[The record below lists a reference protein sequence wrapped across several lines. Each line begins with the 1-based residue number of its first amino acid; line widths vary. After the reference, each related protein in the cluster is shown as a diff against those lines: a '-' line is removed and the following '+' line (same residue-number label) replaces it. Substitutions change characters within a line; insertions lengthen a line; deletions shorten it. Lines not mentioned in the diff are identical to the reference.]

1 MKEEPMDVLVERC
14 CGLDVHQKTVV
25 ACIITPGGGNK
36 SRKEVR
42 TFRTVTSELEALR
55 AWLVESQISHVG
67 MESTGVYWMPV
78 YQVLACDEL
87 TLIVGNA
94 AHIKNVPGRK
104 SDVKDAEWLAH
115 LVRYG
120 LIRPSV
126 VPTPMMRQL
135 REYTRLRRT
144 LVEERTST
152 RNRILRLLET
162 ANIKLASFAS
172 DVFGVS
178 GSLMLDA
185 LIEGEQQPEQMAS
198 LAKGVLRKKR
208 NDLSLA
214 LRGRMEE
221 HHRYLLRLHRDRIAQ
236 IDHTIA
242 QLDAR
247 IEEHLRAVESTVTRL
262 VEVPGIDRVL
272 AAVIIA
278 ELGTDMSYF
287 PTHGHAAAWAGL
299 APGSNRSAGK
309 KTRHE
314 SARYGNVYLRTALA
328 QAATSACKVHGSHY
342 REKYQRVQRRRGAGR
357 AVIAT
362 AHAILVSVYHMLKS
376 QTAYHERGP
385 TRPTDTQKSAIAKRL
400 KNRLEQLGFEVDVR
414 AKAA

>member
-1 MKEEPMDVLVERC
+1 MDVLVERC

-25 ACIITPGGGNK
+25 ACMITPGAGSK
-36 SRKEVR
+36 TQKVVR
-42 TFRTVTSELEALR
+42 TFRTVTAELEELR
-55 AWLVESQISHVG
+55 DWLLENQITHVA

-78 YQVLACDEL
+78 YQVLATGEL

-104 SDVKDAEWLAH
+104 SDVKDAEWIAH
-115 LVRYG
+115 LVRHG

-126 VPTPMMRQL
+126 VPTPLMRRL
-135 REYTRLRRT
+135 REYTRLRRK

-185 LIEGEQQPEQMAS
+185 LIAGDQSPDRMAA
-198 LAKGVLRKKR
+198 LAKGMLRRKR
-208 NDLSLA
+208 NDLALA
-214 LRGRMEE
+214 LRGKMEE
-221 HHRYLLRLHRDRIAQ
+221 HHRFLLRLHRDRIGQ
-236 IDHTIA
+236 IDRTVA
-242 QLDAR
+242 DLDAR
-247 IEEHLRAVESTVTRL
+247 IEEELAEVSSTVERL
-262 VEVPGIDRVL
+262 VEVPGVDRVL

-278 ELGTDMSYF
+278 ELGLDMSYF

-299 APGSNRSAGK
+299 CPGSNRSAGK
-309 KTRHE
+309 KTRAE
-314 SARYGNVYLRTALA
+314 SARHGNAYLRTALA
-328 QAATSACKVHGSHY
+328 QAATSACKVHGTHY
-342 REKYQRVQRRRGAGR
+342 REKYLRVQRRRGAGR
-357 AVIAT
+357 ATIAT

-376 QTAYHERGP
+376 EKTYTERGEHK
-385 TRPTDTQKSAIAKRL
+385 PTDAEKSAIANRL
-400 KNRLEQLGFEVDVR
+400 RKRLEQLGFDVDVKL
-414 AKAA
+414 KAA

>member
-1 MKEEPMDVLVERC
+1 MDVLVERC

-25 ACIITPGGGNK
+25 ACIITPSAGSK
-36 SRKEVR
+36 TRKVVR
-42 TFRTVTSELEALR
+42 TFRTVTAELESLR
-55 AWLVESQISHVG
+55 EWLLESQVTHVA
-67 MESTGVYWMPV
+67 MESTGVYWMPI

-115 LVRYG
+115 LVRHG

-126 VPTPMMRQL
+126 VPTPMMRRL
-135 REYTRLRRT
+135 REFTRLRRK
-144 LVEERTST
+144 LVEERSSI

-185 LIEGEQQPEQMAS
+185 LIEDKMRPEQIAS
-198 LAKGVLRKKR
+198 LAKGVLRRKR
-208 NDLSLA
+208 SDLSLA
-214 LRGRMEE
+214 LRGKMEE

-247 IEEHLRAVESTVTRL
+247 IEKELEPVESTVGRL
-262 VEVPGIDRVL
+262 VQVPGLDRVL

-278 ELGTDMSYF
+278 ELGLDMSYF

-299 APGSNRSAGK
+299 APSSNRSAGK
-309 KTRHE
+309 KTRAE
-314 SARYGNVYLRTALA
+314 SARHGNLHLRTALA
-328 QAATSACKVHGSHY
+328 QAATSACKVKGSHY
-342 REKYQRVQRRRGAGR
+342 REKYLRVQRRRGAGR
-357 AVIAT
+357 AIIAT
-362 AHAILVSVYHMLKS
+362 AHAILVSVYHMLKG
-376 QTAYHERGP
+376 QTPYHERGP
-385 TRPTDTQKSAIAKRL
+385 AKPTDAQKTAIAKRL
-400 KNRLEQLGFEVDVR
+400 RSRLEQLGFEVDVKP
-414 AKAA
+414 KAA